1 MSQPLQTLHWRP
13 MGGKAACGAPA
24 DSQACGPVSHKL
36 ARRGEHRRTAADYL
50 RVLALLPSY
59 TDVCEECRR
68 LATARRT
75 VPSVA
80 QAIPHVKRV
89 PAPVA
94 PEIGREVYI
103 PDLPRCFV
111 RWWR

>member
-24 DSQACGPVSHKL
+24 DSQACGPVSHKM
-36 ARRGEHRRTAADYL
+36 ARRWRTAADYL

-68 LATARRT
+68 LATARNAA
-75 VPSVA
+75 PPA
-80 QAIPHVKRV
+80 
-89 PAPVA
+89 APVMPRVERALAPTA
-94 PEIGREVYI
+94 PETGREVYI
-103 PDLPRCFV
+103 PDLPRCIGG
-111 RWWR
+111 R

>member
-1 MSQPLQTLHWRP
+1 

-103 PDLPRCFV
+103 PDLPRCFGSGDG
-111 RWWR
+111 R